1 MHVRLV
7 LTYFNP
13 QSGKTYKDW
22 HFLPKEA
29 HIDGYGFS
37 RESHLA
43 VIEDCCS
50 IVEKQHDKI
59 MKMLPN
65 HLKNKDFEVIIH
77 GEYMRGYDHQQG
89 PDFEQWVANVRWSNG
104 EPIFNITQLELPEK
118 DRPLI
123 KTS

>member
-1 MHVRLV
+1 MHLRLV

-13 QSGKTYKDW
+13 QSGKTYKNW

-29 HIDGYGFS
+29 HIDGHGFS

-43 VIEDCCS
+43 VIED
-50 IVEKQHDKI
+50 
-59 MKMLPN
+59 
-65 HLKNKDFEVIIH
+65 LKNKEFEVIIH
-77 GEYMRGYDHQQG
+77 GEYMRGYDHQQNL
-89 PDFEQWVANVRWSNG
+89 DFEQWAANTRWSYG
-104 EPIFNITQLELPEK
+104 EPIFNITQLGLPEK